1 MRRFCLAAIL
11 AAVSVATALAVEL
24 TPQAIRAMLD
34 ESDARTVVEK
44 LNAGEPP
51 DTAWDRLTDR
61 IETGEA
67 AWLDLVPLLKPG
79 TDAGT
84 AEELEIVL
92 SRALANNAQGVLALL
107 ANGLYPPEDI
117 CTSNEIE
124 AEPLAVA
131 RALDTALVAVAAVL
145 DPPLRE
151 TRDACLDELGETRTS
166 VLVNAAKV
174 SGD

>member
-1 MRRFCLAAIL
+1 MRQFCTAALLAAL
-11 AAVSVATALAVEL
+11 SVPCGAQEL
-24 TPQAIRAMLD
+24 TPQAVRAMLD
-34 ESDARTVVEK
+34 GSDAGAVVEK
-44 LNAGEPP
+44 LNAGESPG
-51 DTAWDRLTDR
+51 TQWDALTDR

-84 AEELEIVL
+84 AEELRIVL
-92 SRALANNAQGVLALL
+92 SRALAKNAVGVLALL

-124 AEPLAVA
+124 ALPLDVA
-131 RALDTALVAVAAVL
+131 EAMDAALVAVAAVL

-151 TRDACLDELGETRTS
+151 TRDVCLLELGETRTG
-166 VLVNAAKV
+166 VLVNAAH
-174 SGD
+174 GTAD